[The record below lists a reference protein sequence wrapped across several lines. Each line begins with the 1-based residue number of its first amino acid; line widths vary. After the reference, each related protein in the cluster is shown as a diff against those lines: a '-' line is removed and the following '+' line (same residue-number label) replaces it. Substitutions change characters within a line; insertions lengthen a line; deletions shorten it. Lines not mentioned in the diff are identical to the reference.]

1 MKHHQDI
8 WVVRTSWVGI
18 VSYTQCLQHQ
28 VGKKEERQ
36 TNIVITIKNIY
47 KIVDHMCV
55 YNTLLGNRVT
65 RLRAALFERER
76 LCECES
82 CRTNRRPVT

>member
-8 WVVRTSWVGI
+8 WAVRTSWVEI

-28 VGKKEERQ
+28 VGKKRRQ
-36 TNIVITIKNIY
+36 TSIITIY

-55 YNTLLGNRVT
+55 YNTLLGKRVT

-82 CRTNRRPVT
+82 CRTNRKPVT